1 MFRTTNNKGFQITF
15 ANGYTVSVQ
24 FGYGNHCDNRYSKDA
39 AASANAEVAA
49 FNSHG
54 GDWVKLGEHDD
65 VIGWQTPDQVLAIM
79 AMIATL
85 PKEE

>member
-15 ANGYTVSVQ
+15 ANGYIVSVQ
-24 FGYGNHCDNRYSKDA
+24 FGYGNYCDNRYSKDA

-49 FNSHG
+49 FKSLG

-65 VIGWQTPDQVLAIM
+65 VIGWQTPIKS
-79 AMIATL
+79 L
-85 PKEE
+85 PLWL